1 MSVPFVWGSGGQQV
15 DQRQIESRRAL
26 ANALLMRSI
35 DTSPVQHWT
44 QGAARIAQAIAG
56 MRQAQFA
63 DEDEKAGKQGL
74 QAAIAQMLGG
84 EAAPTQV
91 ASLTSAQTPAA
102 PRVAPDAATDV
113 SAPRPA
119 QPLANVQP
127 MSTGGMQD
135 NMKTAMGEFVQAFPE
150 MQGRI
155 TSGYRDQQRNAAVG
169 GASGSR
175 HMQGDAIDFSVA
187 GLPEARQ
194 QEIANWWRQ
203 RGAGGFGYY
212 PHKGAMHVD
221 FGAQRAWGPNYSR
234 TSLGDTPQWFQSFAA
249 MPANQ
254 QAAPV
259 APQAATPMAE
269 KTLGAMV
276 RNGLANQAAQAQ
288 ASPPVQVAQAAGA
301 APQSSPAPAAAP
313 QGGMSQDRLRAAY
326 NVLNSPFAGP
336 ADKAIAQTII
346 QRALTAETRD
356 PRDSRLK
363 DLSIAEKEAALRN
376 NTGDL
381 DRQLK
386 QRQLES
392 GDLTTDQR
400 ELAQVNKE
408 RAAANLPAL
417 RMDQWK
423 IEKSKA
429 GATTVNIGQDGQQ
442 YGNPGDGLVWQRD
455 PTGKVVIDERGA
467 PVAIPFRGG
476 KMFNEEQKRAET
488 KAEQGKQ
495 KLTQADMIMQ
505 DIDRTLGL
513 MDNAT
518 LPTTGAIGSLLTN
531 VPSTAAADMARLTD
545 GIKANI
551 GFDKLAEMRAASPTG
566 AALGSVTEKELAFLQ
581 SVVGSLEQ
589 SQSAPQY
596 RYNLLRLKNAYLDTV
611 HGPGQGP
618 PREKL
623 PEVPTRREAQQPA
636 QQQAPAAPQPGKV
649 LRYNPQ
655 TGALE

>member
-74 QAAIAQMLGG
+74 QASIAQMLGG

-175 HMQGDAIDFSVA
+175 HLLGDAIDFSVA

-313 QGGMSQDRLRAAY
+313 QGGISQDRLRAAY

-346 QRALTAETRD
+346 QKALTAETKD
-356 PRDSRLK
+356 PLDARLK
-363 DLSIAEKEAALRN
+363 QLQVQQAEAQIGLTPLQRRQQEIAVQKGERELQGEGATPLTPEERQQYGITAEQPAYKTRDGQIKFGPAASRTQVAIDQRQESEFGKETGKALAQRFN
-376 NTGDL
+376 AMATEGDEAIQNQAMIDELRRLGGRINTGASAVL
-381 DRQLK
+381 KDRLGQLGVK
-386 QRQLES
+386 TEGVEEIQAFRALVARLTPQQRVPGS
-392 GDLTTDQR
+392 GATSDFDAKMFQDS
-400 ELAQVNKE
+400 
-408 RAAANLPAL
+408 LPAL
-417 RMDQWK
+417 INQP
-423 IEKSKA
+423 
-429 GATTVNIGQDGQQ
+429 G
-442 YGNPGDGLVWQRD
+442 GNALILD
-455 PTGKVVIDERGA
+455 TI
-467 PVAIPFRGG
+467 
-476 KMFNEEQKRAET
+476 
-488 KAEQGKQ
+488 
-495 KLTQADMIMQ
+495 
-505 DIDRTLGL
+505 
-513 MDNAT
+513 
-518 LPTTGAIGSLLTN
+518 
-531 VPSTAAADMARLTD
+531 
-545 GIKANI
+545 
-551 GFDKLAEMRAASPTG
+551 DKLNSNKVARGDIALRVQAGELKPNEAVGELRKLQAEARALSD
-566 AALGSVTEKELAFLQ
+566 SVKERMKGQ
-581 SVVGSLEQ
+581 GNTTP
-589 SQSAPQY
+589 APQ
-596 RYNLLRLKNAYLDTV
+596 N
-611 HGPGQGP
+611 
-618 PREKL
+618 
-623 PEVPTRREAQQPA
+623 
-636 QQQAPAAPQPGKV
+636 APATSPANGGFRILKV
-649 LRYNPQ
+649 
-655 TGALE
+655 E

>member
-1 MSVPFVWGSGGQQV
+1 MISNSFVWGDDGKAITPEDARRRREVAMAMIQQGTAG
-15 DQRQIESRRAL
+15 RPI
-26 ANALLMRSI
+26 
-35 DTSPVQHWT
+35 QHWT
-44 QGAARIAQAIAG
+44 QGAANVAQALLGAYD
-56 MRQAQFA
+56 MRQADNKENA
-63 DEDEKAGKQGL
+63 AREAAKAGD
-74 QAAIAQMLGG
+74 AQFLGMIG
-84 EAAPTQV
+84 GGGAAAPAMGG
-91 ASLTSAQTPAA
+91 ASPN
-102 PRVAPDAATDV
+102 
-113 SAPRPA
+113 
-119 QPLANVQP
+119 PLANVQP
-127 MSTGGMQD
+127 MAMGSDLDRAANAITSIESGGRYDALGPVTKSGDRAFGRYQVMGANIPSWTEQYAGRRMTPQEFLASQEAQDAVFRGEFGRLKQKHGPEGAARAWFAGEGGM
-135 NMKTAMGEFVQAFPE
+135 NNPNA
-150 MQGRI
+150 
-155 TSGYRDQQRNAAVG
+155 RDILG
-169 GASGSR
+169 T
-175 HMQGDAIDFSVA
+175 SVA
-187 GLPEARQ
+187 
-194 QEIANWWRQ
+194 
-203 RGAGGFGYY
+203 
-212 PHKGAMHVD
+212 D
-221 FGAQRAWGPNYSR
+221 YSR
-234 TSLGDTPQWFQSFAA
+234 KFTSAFAPGQA
-249 MPANQ
+249 PA
-254 QAAPV
+254 AAS
-259 APQAATPMAE
+259 
-269 KTLGAMV
+269 
-276 RNGLANQAAQAQ
+276 Q
-288 ASPPVQVAQAAGA
+288 ASAAGA
-301 APQSSPAPAAAP
+301 APNAPVQQVAQANPQLLQAAMARMSDPYASAGSRAVAQALVQRIISQQS
-313 QGGMSQDRLRAAY
+313 Q
-326 NVLNSPFAGP
+326 
-336 ADKAIAQTII
+336 
-346 QRALTAETRD
+346 D

-513 MDNAT
+513 MDNAI

-618 PREKL
+618 QREKL